1 MIRPFSVYLLVFAA
15 ILLIAG
21 LFLPAGRGLSV
32 IQFGNGQ
39 ANEVSQLQA
48 EEMGCTPVTAGDA
61 STSRPVFLPKFESFF
76 STNGVLC
83 GKSSLTMLFSGN
95 YWWVNILLIIP
106 SLLAFYAI
114 FRIFIQ
120 PYARNHDKN
129 LMLSSGLLSLVSL
142 AIWWIVWVK
151 FRAFPGIGFWIS
163 VIGSALI
170 FIAGLIAPKVDA
182 FKERHHP
189 HPA

>member
-1 MIRPFSVYLLVFAA
+1 MVRPFSVYLLVFAA
-15 ILLIAG
+15 LLLFAG
-21 LFLPAGRGLSV
+21 LFLPTGRGLSV
-32 IQFGNGQ
+32 IEFGNGK
-39 ANEVSQLQA
+39 ANEISQLQA
-48 EEMGCTPVTAGDA
+48 EEMGCAPSSAGGTSA
-61 STSRPVFLPKFESFF
+61 SPVFLPKFESFF
-76 STNGVLC
+76 ITSGALC

-106 SLLAFYAI
+106 TLLAVYAL
-114 FRIFIQ
+114 FRIFVQ

-129 LMLSSGLLSLVSL
+129 LMLSSGILSLISL
-142 AIWWIVWVK
+142 AIWWIAWVK

-163 VIGSALI
+163 VIGAVMI

-189 HPA
+189 HQA